1 MSVEQSEDPRCP
13 HPSPHVA
20 SVGQFGLASGL
31 GVGHTDANFTA
42 KGELGSEFG
51 SDQSIN
57 RWLQF
62 THQQDGNI
70 SSAHYGPEET
80 HCSIL
85 IRN

>member
-13 HPSPHVA
+13 HPRPHVA
-20 SVGQFGLASGL
+20 SMGQFGLTSGL
-31 GVGHTDANFTA
+31 GVGHTDANFTT

-57 RWLQF
+57 RWLQL
-62 THQQDGNI
+62 THLQDGNI
-70 SSAHYGPEET
+70 SPAHYGPEET